1 MTFHQNSSIAC
12 DSLAMLGL
20 IAAPFSRTTSHDNAE
35 TLDNANNVNKRQEM
49 NHFSRAPAP
58 SDESTDSDYVSFP
71 ILPLPGKPSTR
82 NAVLE
87 QQFPPVKNRTMGQTE
102 STTLY
107 AAWALIVSRM
117 TRSNRVVFGVTDL
130 QDQIAKSGGGD
141 ADAGVLTMP
150 ICINSDGHQTVQDY
164 LAHVKHQQ
172 NKVASAVVEGL
183 NKPGSDVGRRLAP
196 STLLSIQPEKSTLI
210 EGSLCQHLDEQQ
222 PTWSENI
229 ALILTIHFGTDCTN
243 ITASFDSNTTSE
255 WIMRHLCRQLEF
267 VLYQIQASSPL
278 DSISTII
285 IATPDHV
292 EHIWDW
298 NLAVQAPVER
308 CVHEI
313 IQECAISQPAAPA
326 ICAWDGELSH
336 GQLDRL
342 ATGLSGQLAGLGVRH
357 GTVVPLCFEK
367 SMWVTVAMLGVLNT
381 GAAFV
386 LFDPSLPEG
395 RLLALSRQVKANVIV
410 SGDMERQLSSR
421 LAPHVVTLDTVAS
434 QSLYNQPGCP
444 KSSSSPSDVMYI
456 AFTSGST
463 GVPKGAVISHRN
475 LASALHYQQDSLRR
489 TPSSRVYDFCSYT
502 FDVSICNVFST
513 LAAGGCVC
521 VPSEQQRRDSLVESI
536 ASLKANAIDLTPSVA
551 RLLSPEQ
558 VPSIDTIV
566 FGGETL
572 HPKDVARWW
581 GKVNIINL
589 YGPCECTPNSTINTS
604 PKSIEDAAH
613 LGKGLGLLT
622 WVVDADNHHVLLPP
636 GCVGELLLEGPIV
649 GQGYL
654 DDPEKTAAAFI
665 ESPLWL
671 LEGSPR
677 HSGRS
682 GRLYKTGDLVRLD
695 KDGSLTFIGRKDSQ
709 VKLRGQRIELGEV
722 EHALRA
728 CHSVDEAVVIVQHNN
743 NQGARMVA
751 FVTMHDL
758 NPESGK
764 VPLAQDAGMMLQDEI
779 QQTLEQSLPSFMVPE
794 TITIL
799 NEFPMTMN
807 GKIDRKS
814 LANRQEMEQL
824 KERSTRAHSHTEQQV
839 AQLWANVLH
848 VDLDGIGVN
857 ESFLHLGGN
866 SIDAMQ
872 VAAEGRKVG
881 IELTVADI
889 LRYPILH
896 ELAEKVVGQRNAP
909 HQVEFETFALIDGG
923 DYETIVQD
931 ISGLCNL
938 NPVLVQDA
946 YPCTPL
952 QEGIMALSLKRPQS
966 YIRQGVFQ
974 ISASVSLENLKAAWE
989 EVVRRTPILR
999 TRIVQH
1005 HELGMLQVVV
1015 DEKIDWRYACSLR
1028 DYLETDSEE
1037 LMELGHP
1044 LTRYALITDE
1054 SASFKWLV
1062 WTAHHALYDG
1072 WSLKLVADALSR
1084 AYEGLSIDCG
1094 PGMQTFLRYIKD
1106 QSNTT
1111 APEYWRRALDHYA
1124 STAFP
1129 PLPPHVQQPEPN
1141 SVIEYIIPRLQNNSL
1156 SVTSSILIR
1165 AAWAFAV
1172 GRLTNSTDVV
1182 FGVTV
1187 YGRSAPVTG
1196 LERLIAPTFATI
1208 PVRVQLADG
1217 QSVSDYLGL
1226 LQRQAIEMIAFEH
1239 TGLQNIA
1246 KVSPAAQMAC
1256 LFQTQLIIQHEEGIP
1271 LAEALIG
1278 KSRGDG
1284 LDEGADTCAL
1294 TLEIFVAPNQLRV
1307 STSFDSKVM
1316 EPHAVQTLLELFHH
1330 VLNRL
1335 DDAAPRQ
1342 LLSDIKTVVPHNLAQ
1357 YAIATT
1363 KSPVEAEPGI
1373 EEYAATQEP
1382 NPQPMSE
1389 TERQMQKVWASVLNI
1404 PCHTITLDDNFLKL
1418 GGNSIEAM
1426 KVVSKALQLRLQVRV
1441 VDIFRHPRLRD
1452 LASHTSNCANGD
1464 ASSIRRA
1471 HGSDV
1476 VEQSFAQEGLWLVHQ
1491 HDPTLTWDIIPCA
1504 WRLRGPLQL
1513 QALQTALL
1521 ALERRHESL
1530 RTIFLSK
1537 DGVNLQKVMEFAD
1550 NKQKLVPVVLDGA
1563 DVLADALQKDQL
1575 TPFELQTEAG
1585 WRVHIYQLGKDDYAL
1600 SIVLHHIICDG
1611 WSMDILWKELA
1622 LFYTAASRGHDPLS
1636 TVDPLPVQYRDYS
1649 VWQRQQYSG
1658 HDQPELD
1665 YWADQLTAS
1674 QPAELPCD
1682 KARPAAL
1689 SGQVKTQNVC
1699 LQGQLYDLLQQF
1711 CKKLE
1716 VTPFVVLLAA
1726 FRATHFLLTGVAD
1739 ATIGIPNANRGRWQ
1753 DKDVVGLL
1761 VNMQCIRTKI
1771 GQETFEAFVRQVQAT
1786 MLAAFHRQDTPFEMV
1801 VSKLGIQRDLSR
1813 HPLFQIIMADHSQLA
1828 FEKFELEGVETEAI
1842 VPTVAAVFDLQ
1853 LHIYQESGFLR
1864 VEVIFSTD
1872 LYESGTME
1880 NVIQYWHAVL
1890 ERGLSDPD
1898 AAIKSLGT

>member
-1 MTFHQNSSIAC
+1 MTFYQNRSIAC

-20 IAAPFSRTTSHDNAE
+20 IAAPYSRSTSQNEAE
-35 TLDNANNVNKRQEM
+35 PLVNGNNVNETQEA
-49 NHFSRAPAP
+49 NHSSRAPAP
-58 SDESTDSDYVSFP
+58 SDEHEDVDYVSFP
-71 ILPLPGKPSTR
+71 ILPLLGKPPTR

-87 QQFPPVKNRTMGQTE
+87 QQFPPAKNRTMGQPE

-107 AAWALIVSRM
+107 AAWALVVSRM
-117 TRSNRVVFGVTDL
+117 TKSNRVVFGVADL
-130 QDQIAKSGGGD
+130 QHQAAKPGGD
-141 ADAGVLTMP
+141 ARAAVVTRP
-150 ICINSDGHQTVQDY
+150 ICINTDGHQTVQDY
-164 LAHVKHQQ
+164 LAHVQDQQ
-172 NKVASAVVEGL
+172 NKAASAVVDGL
-183 NKPGSDVGRRLAP
+183 NKSGNDVGSRLAP
-196 STLLSIQPEKSTLI
+196 STQINIQPEKSTLI
-210 EGSLCQHLDEQQ
+210 EDSLYQDLDEQL

-229 ALILTIHFGTDCTN
+229 ALVLTIHFGTDRTN

-255 WIMRHLCRQLEF
+255 WTMKHLCRQLAF
-267 VLYQIQASSPL
+267 TLHQIQASSPL
-278 DSISTII
+278 KSISAIT
-285 IATPDHV
+285 IATPDDF

-298 NLAVQAPVER
+298 NRAVPTPVER
-308 CVHEI
+308 CVHHL
-313 IQECAISQPAAPA
+313 IQECATSQPAAPA
-326 ICAWDGELSH
+326 ICAWDGELSY
-336 GQLDRL
+336 GQLDCL
-342 ATGLSGQLAGLGVRH
+342 ATGLSGQLAGLGVCR

-367 SMWVTVAMLGVLNT
+367 SMWVTVAMLGVLKT

-386 LFDPSLPEG
+386 LFDPMLPEG
-395 RLLALSRQVKANVIV
+395 RLLALSRQVKASVIV

-421 LAPHVVTLDTVAS
+421 LAPHVVTLDADAS
-434 QSLYNQPGCP
+434 QSLYNQPGSP
-444 KSSSSPSDVMYI
+444 TSSSSPSDVMYI

-463 GVPKGAVISHRN
+463 GVPKGAVITHRN

-489 TPSSRVYDFCSYT
+489 TTSSRVYDFCSYT

-536 ASLKANAIDLTPSVA
+536 ASLKANAIDLTTSVA

-581 GKVNIINL
+581 GRVNIINL

-604 PKSIEDAAH
+604 PKSIEDATH

-622 WVVDADNHHVLLPP
+622 WVVDADDHHVLLPP

-665 ESPLWL
+665 DSPLWL

-677 HSGRS
+677 HPGRR

-695 KDGSLTFIGRKDSQ
+695 KDGTLTFIGRKDSQ
-709 VKLRGQRIELGEV
+709 VKIRGQRIELGEV
-722 EHALRA
+722 DHALRA
-728 CHSVDEAVVIVQHNN
+728 CESVDEAVVVVQHN

-751 FVTMHDL
+751 FVTVRDT
-758 NPESGK
+758 NTESEQGT
-764 VPLAQDAGMMLQDEI
+764 LSQDAGTMLQDEI
-779 QQTLEQSLPSFMVPE
+779 QKTLEQSLPPFMMPE
-794 TITIL
+794 AMTIL
-799 NEFPMTMN
+799 KEFPITMN

-824 KERSTRAHSHTEQQV
+824 KEQSTRAPSNTEKQV
-839 AQLWANVLH
+839 AQLWANVLD

-857 ESFLHLGGN
+857 DNFLHLGGN

-872 VAAEGRKVG
+872 VVAEGRKVG

-889 LRYPILH
+889 LGHPILH
-896 ELAEKVVGQRNAP
+896 ELAEKVVGQRDS
-909 HQVEFETFALIDGG
+909 QQKVEIGPFALIDGG
-923 DYETIVQD
+923 DAETIVQD

-952 QEGIMALSLKRPQS
+952 QEGIMSLSLKRPQS
-966 YIRQGVFQ
+966 YMRQGVFELNT
-974 ISASVSLENLKAAWE
+974 SVSLENLKAAWE
-989 EVVRRTPILR
+989 EVVGRIPILR

-1015 DEKIDWRYACSLR
+1015 DEKITWKNSCSLK

-1037 LMELGHP
+1037 LMELGNP

-1062 WTAHHALYDG
+1062 WTAHHVLYDG

-1111 APEYWRRALDHYA
+1111 ASEYWRQALNHYA

-1141 SVIEYIIPRLQNNSL
+1141 SMVEYIIPHLQNKSL
-1156 SVTSSILIR
+1156 SVTSSTLVR

-1187 YGRSAPVTG
+1187 YGRSAPVAG
-1196 LERLIAPTFATI
+1196 LESLIAPTFATV
-1208 PVRVQLADG
+1208 PVRVQLAYD
-1217 QSVSDYLGL
+1217 QPVSDYLGH
-1226 LQRQAIEMIAFEH
+1226 LQRQAIEMMAFEQ

-1246 KVSPAAQMAC
+1246 KVSPAAQMAS

-1271 LAEALIG
+1271 LEEALIG
-1278 KSRGDG
+1278 KCQGDS

-1294 TLEIFVAPNQLRV
+1294 TLEIFIAPSQLRV
-1307 STSFDSKVM
+1307 LTTFDSKVM
-1316 EPHAVQTLLELFHH
+1316 EPNAVQKLLELFHH
-1330 VLNRL
+1330 VLNQF

-1342 LLSDIKTVVPHNLAQ
+1342 LLSDIKTTIPHNLAQ

-1363 KSPVEAEPGI
+1363 ESLVEAENGI
-1373 EEYAATQEP
+1373 KEYAATQEP
-1382 NPQPMSE
+1382 NSQPMSE

-1404 PCHTITLDDNFLKL
+1404 PSHTITLDDNFLKL

-1426 KVVSKALQLRLQVRV
+1426 KVVSKALQLGLQVRV

-1452 LASHTSNCANGD
+1452 LARHTSNCANGD
-1464 ASSIRRA
+1464 TNSIRQA
-1471 HGSDV
+1471 HGSNV
-1476 VEQSFAQEGLWLVHQ
+1476 VAQSFAQEGLWLVHQ
-1491 HDPTLTWDIIPCA
+1491 HDPTLTWDNIPCA

-1513 QALQTALL
+1513 PSLQTALL

-1530 RTIFLSK
+1530 RTTFLSK
-1537 DGVNLQKVMEFAD
+1537 DGLHLQRVLEFAED
-1550 NKQKLVPVVLDGA
+1550 KQKLVPIVLDGA

-1575 TPFELQTEAG
+1575 TPFELQTEPG
-1585 WRVHIYQLGKDDYAL
+1585 WRVHIYQLGKDDFVL

-1622 LFYTAASRGHDPLS
+1622 LFYAAANRGHDPLS

-1649 VWQRQQYSG
+1649 VWQRQQYSR

-1665 YWADQLTAS
+1665 YWANELKAS
-1674 QPAELPCD
+1674 KPAELPCD

-1689 SGQVKTQNVC
+1689 SGQVKTQNVRI
-1699 LQGQLYDLLQQF
+1699 QGRLYDLLQQVS
-1711 CKKLE
+1711 KKLE

-1726 FRATHFLLTGVAD
+1726 FRVTHFFLTGVAD

-1761 VNMQCIRTKI
+1761 VNMQCIRSKI

-1786 MLAAFHRQDTPFEMV
+1786 MLAAFHRQDTPFELI
-1801 VSKLGIQRDLSR
+1801 VSKLGIQGDLSR

-1828 FEKFELEGVETEAI
+1828 FEKFELERVETEAI

-1864 VEVIFSTD
+1864 VETIFSTD

-1880 NVIQYWHAVL
+1880 NVMQYWHAVL

-1898 AAIKSLGT
+1898 ATIKSLGA

>member
-1 MTFHQNSSIAC
+1 MTFYQNSSIAC

-20 IAAPFSRTTSHDNAE
+20 IAAPYSRGTSQDEAE
-35 TLDNANNVNKRQEM
+35 PLINGNNVNNTQEA
-49 NHFSRAPAP
+49 NHSSRAPAP
-58 SDESTDSDYVSFP
+58 SDEHEDVDYVSFP
-71 ILPLPGKPSTR
+71 ILPLLGKLPTR

-87 QQFPPVKNRTMGQTE
+87 QQCPPVKNRTMGQTE

-107 AAWALIVSRM
+107 AAWALVVSRM
-117 TRSNRVVFGVTDL
+117 TMSNRVVFGVADL
-130 QDQIAKSGGGD
+130 RHQATRPAGD
-141 ADAGVLTMP
+141 ADANVLAKH
-150 ICINSDGHQTVQDY
+150 IRINTDSHQTVQDY
-164 LAHVKHQQ
+164 LVHVQDQQ
-172 NKVASAVVEGL
+172 NKAASAVVDGL
-183 NKPGSDVGRRLAP
+183 NKSGSDVGSMLGP
-196 STLLSIQPEKSTLI
+196 STLISVQPEKNTLI
-210 EGSLCQHLDEQQ
+210 EGSFCQDLDEKL

-229 ALILTIHFGTDCTN
+229 ALVLTIHFGTDRTN
-243 ITASFDSNTTSE
+243 ITASFDSKTTSE
-255 WIMRHLCRQLEF
+255 WIMKHLCRQLAF
-267 VLYQIQASSPL
+267 TIHQIQALSPL
-278 DSISTII
+278 KNISTIM
-285 IATPDHV
+285 IATPEDF

-298 NLAVQAPVER
+298 NRAVPTPVER
-308 CVHEI
+308 CVHHL
-313 IQECAISQPAAPA
+313 IQECATSQPTALAV
-326 ICAWDGELSH
+326 CAWDGELSY

-342 ATGLSGQLAGLGVRH
+342 ATGLSGQLAGLGVCR

-367 SMWVTVAMLGVLNT
+367 SMWVTVAMLGVLKT

-395 RLLALSRQVKANVIV
+395 RLLALSKQVKASVIV

-421 LAPHVVTLDTVAS
+421 LAPHVVTLDTDAS
-434 QSLYNQPGCP
+434 QSLYNQPGSP
-444 KSSSSPSDVMYI
+444 TSSSSPSDIMYI

-463 GVPKGAVISHRN
+463 GVPKGAVITHRN

-489 TPSSRVYDFCSYT
+489 TSSSRVYDFCSYT

-536 ASLKANAIDLTPSVA
+536 ASLKANAIDLTTSVA

-581 GKVNIINL
+581 GRVNIINL
-589 YGPCECTPNSTINTS
+589 YGPCECTPNCTINAS
-604 PKSIEDAAH
+604 PKSIEDATH

-622 WVVDADNHHVLLPP
+622 WVVDADDHHVLLTP

-654 DDPEKTAAAFI
+654 DDPEKTAAAFV

-677 HSGRS
+677 HPGRR
-682 GRLYKTGDLVRLD
+682 GRIYKTGDLVRLD

-709 VKLRGQRIELGEV
+709 VKIRGQRIELGEV

-728 CHSVDEAVVIVQHNN
+728 CESVDEAVVVVQHN

-751 FVTMHDL
+751 FVTVRDP
-758 NPESGK
+758 NPETEKGTLS
-764 VPLAQDAGMMLQDEI
+764 QDAGTMVQDEI
-779 QQTLEQSLPSFMVPE
+779 QKTLEQNLPPFMMPE
-794 TITIL
+794 GITIL
-799 NEFPMTMN
+799 KEFPITMN

-824 KERSTRAHSHTEQQV
+824 KEQSTRAPSNTEKQV
-839 AQLWANVLH
+839 AQLWANVLG

-857 ESFLHLGGN
+857 DNFLHLGGN

-872 VAAEGRKVG
+872 VVAEGRKVG

-889 LRYPILH
+889 LGHPILH
-896 ELAEKVVGQRNAP
+896 ELAEKVVDQRDS
-909 HQVEFETFALIDGG
+909 QQKVEIGPFALIDGG
-923 DYETIVQD
+923 DAETIVKD

-938 NPVLVQDA
+938 DPVLVQDA

-952 QEGIMALSLKRPQS
+952 QEGIMSLSLKRPRS
-966 YIRQGVFQ
+966 YMRQGVLQ
-974 ISASVSLENLKAAWE
+974 INASVSLEKLKAAWE
-989 EVVRRTPILR
+989 EVVRRIPILR

-1015 DEKIDWRYACSLR
+1015 DEKMDWKTSCSLKG
-1028 DYLETDSEE
+1028 YLETDSEE

-1044 LTRYALITDE
+1044 LTRYALITDG

-1062 WTAHHALYDG
+1062 WTAHHVLYDG

-1084 AYEGLSIDCG
+1084 AYEGLTIDCG
-1094 PGMQTFLRYIKD
+1094 PGMQTFLRYVKD

-1111 APEYWRRALDHYA
+1111 ASEYWRQALNHYA

-1141 SVIEYIIPRLQNNSL
+1141 STVEYIVPRLQNKSL
-1156 SVTSSILIR
+1156 SVTSSTLIR

-1172 GRLTNSTDVV
+1172 GRLTNSTDVA

-1187 YGRSAPVTG
+1187 YGRSAPVAG
-1196 LERLIAPTFATI
+1196 LESLIAPTFATV
-1208 PVRVQLADG
+1208 PVRVQLAYD
-1217 QSVSDYLGL
+1217 QPVSDYLGH
-1226 LQRQAIEMIAFEH
+1226 LQRQAIEMMAFEQ

-1246 KVSPAAQMAC
+1246 KVSPAAQMAS

-1271 LAEALIG
+1271 LEEALIG
-1278 KSRGDG
+1278 KCQGDS

-1307 STSFDSKVM
+1307 LTSFDSKVM
-1316 EPHAVQTLLELFHH
+1316 EPNAVQKLLELFHH
-1330 VLNRL
+1330 VLNQL
-1335 DDAAPRQ
+1335 DDATPRQ
-1342 LLSDIKTVVPHNLAQ
+1342 LLSDIKTTIPHNLSQ
-1357 YAIATT
+1357 YAITT
-1363 KSPVEAEPGI
+1363 TDSPVEAEHGI
-1373 EEYAATQEP
+1373 KEYAATREP
-1382 NPQPMSE
+1382 NSQPMSE
-1389 TERQMQKVWASVLNI
+1389 TERQMQKVWASVLDI
-1404 PCHTITLDDNFLKL
+1404 PSHTITLDDNFLKL

-1426 KVVSKALQLRLQVRV
+1426 KVVSKALQLGLQVRV

-1452 LASHTSNCANGD
+1452 LARHTSNCANSD
-1464 ASSIRRA
+1464 TNSIRQA
-1471 HGSDV
+1471 HGSNV
-1476 VEQSFAQEGLWLVHQ
+1476 VAQSFAQEGLWLVHQ
-1491 HDPTLTWDIIPCA
+1491 HDSTLTWDNIPCA

-1513 QALQTALL
+1513 PSLQTALL

-1530 RTIFLSK
+1530 RTTFLSK
-1537 DGVNLQKVMEFAD
+1537 DGVNLQRVLEFAED
-1550 NKQKLVPVVLDGA
+1550 TQKLVPIVLDGA

-1575 TPFELQTEAG
+1575 TPFELQTEPG
-1585 WRVHIYQLGKDDYAL
+1585 WRVHIYQLGKDDFVL

-1622 LFYTAASRGHDPLS
+1622 LFYAAANRGHDPLS

-1649 VWQRQQYSG
+1649 VWQRQQYSR

-1665 YWADQLTAS
+1665 YWANELKSS

-1682 KARPAAL
+1682 KARPGAL
-1689 SGQVKTQNVC
+1689 SGQVKTQNVRI
-1699 LQGQLYDLLQQF
+1699 QGRLYDLLQQVS
-1711 CKKLE
+1711 KKLE

-1726 FRATHFLLTGVAD
+1726 FRATHFFLTGVAD

-1761 VNMQCIRTKI
+1761 VNMQCIRSKI
-1771 GQETFEAFVRQVQAT
+1771 DQETFEAFVRQVQAT
-1786 MLAAFHRQDTPFEMV
+1786 MLAAFHRQDTPFELI

-1828 FEKFELEGVETEAI
+1828 FEKFELERVETEAI

-1864 VEVIFSTD
+1864 VETIFSTD

-1880 NVIQYWHAVL
+1880 NVIQYWQAVL

-1898 AAIKSLGT
+1898 ATIKSLGA

>member
-1 MTFHQNSSIAC
+1 MSFSQNSSIAC

-20 IAAPFSRTTSHDNAE
+20 ITAPFSTTTSRDNAE
-35 TLDNANNVNKRQEM
+35 TLDNAENVSQRQET
-49 NHFSRAPAP
+49 NHSSQAPAP
-58 SDESTDSDYVSFP
+58 SEGFADSDYVSFP

-102 STTLY
+102 STALY
-107 AAWALIVSRM
+107 AAWALLVSRM
-117 TRSNRVVFGVTDL
+117 TRSNRVVFGVADL
-130 QDQIAKSGGGD
+130 QDQTTKSGGD
-141 ADAGVLTMP
+141 ADAGVVTVP

-164 LAHVKHQQ
+164 LAHVQHQQ
-172 NKVASAVVEGL
+172 NRVVSAVVQGL
-183 NKPGSDVGRRLAP
+183 NKPGSEVGRRLAP

-210 EGSLCQHLDEQQ
+210 EGSLGQHLNEQQ

-229 ALILTIHFGTDCTN
+229 ALILTIHLGTDRTH

-255 WIMRHLCRQLEF
+255 WITRHLCRQLAF
-267 VLYQIQASSPL
+267 VLDQIQASSPL
-278 DSISTII
+278 DSISAII
-285 IATPDHV
+285 IATPEDV
-292 EHIWDW
+292 QHIWDS
-298 NLAVQAPVER
+298 NLAVQTPVDR
-308 CVHEI
+308 CVHEL
-313 IQECAISQPAAPA
+313 IQDCAISQPTAPA
-326 ICAWDGELSH
+326 ICAWNGELSY

-342 ATGLSGQLAGLGVRH
+342 ATGLSGQLAELGVRH

-367 SMWVTVAMLGVLNT
+367 SMWVTVAMLGVLKT

-395 RLLALSRQVKANVIV
+395 RLLALSRQVKADVIV

-434 QSLYNQPGCP
+434 QSLYDQPGCP
-444 KSSSSPSDVMYI
+444 DSSSSPSDVMYI

-463 GVPKGAVISHRN
+463 GVPKGAVITHRN

-536 ASLKANAIDLTPSVA
+536 ASLRANAIDLTPSVA

-581 GKVNIINL
+581 GKVNMINL

-604 PKSIEDAAH
+604 PKSIEDATH
-613 LGKGLGLLT
+613 LGKGLGSLT

-654 DDPEKTAAAFI
+654 DDAEKTAAAFI
-665 ESPLWL
+665 ESPRWL

-709 VKLRGQRIELGEV
+709 VKIRGQRIELGEV

-728 CHSVDEAVVIVQHNN
+728 CHSVDEAVVIIQHNN
-743 NQGARMVA
+743 NQSARMVA

-758 NPESGK
+758 NPELEKG
-764 VPLAQDAGMMLQDEI
+764 PLSQDEI
-779 QQTLEQSLPSFMVPE
+779 QKTLEQSLPSFMVPE
-794 TITIL
+794 TITVL

-814 LANRQEMEQL
+814 LASRQEMEQL

-839 AQLWANVLH
+839 AQLWAHVLD

-909 HQVEFETFALIDGG
+909 HQVEFEPFALIDGG
-923 DYETIVQD
+923 GSETIIQD

-938 NPVLVQDA
+938 SPVLVQDA

-952 QEGIMALSLKRPQS
+952 QEGIMSLSLKRPQS
-966 YIRQGVFQ
+966 YMRQGVFQ

-1015 DEKIDWRYACSLR
+1015 DEKIDWRYSCSLR
-1028 DYLETDSEE
+1028 DYLETDLEE
-1037 LMELGHP
+1037 LMEPGHP

-1111 APEYWRRALDHYA
+1111 ASEYWRQVLDHYS

-1129 PLPPHVQQPEPN
+1129 PLPPHVQQPEPD

-1187 YGRSAPVTG
+1187 YGRSAPVAG

-1271 LAEALIG
+1271 LQEALIG
-1278 KSRGDG
+1278 KCRGDS

-1294 TLEIFVAPNQLRV
+1294 TLEIFVAANQLRV
-1307 STSFDSKVM
+1307 LTSFDSKIM

-1342 LLSDIKTVVPHNLAQ
+1342 LLSDIKTIIPHNLAQ
-1357 YAIATT
+1357 YAMATA
-1363 KSPVEAEPGI
+1363 KSPVEAQLGVKED
-1373 EEYAATQEP
+1373 AAKQEP

-1404 PCHTITLDDNFLKL
+1404 HSHTITLDDNFLKL

-1426 KVVSKALQLRLQVRV
+1426 KVVSKALQLGLQVRV

-1452 LASHTSNCANGD
+1452 LASHTSNCVNGD
-1464 ASSIRRA
+1464 ASAIRPA
-1471 HGSDV
+1471 HGSDA

-1504 WRLRGPLQL
+1504 WRLRGALQL

-1530 RTIFLSK
+1530 RTIFLSEN
-1537 DGVNLQKVMEFAD
+1537 GVNLQKVMEFAE
-1550 NKQKLVPVVLDGA
+1550 NKQKLVPIVLDGA
-1563 DVLADALQKDQL
+1563 DVLAAALQKDQL

-1585 WRVHIYQLGKDDYAL
+1585 WRVHIYQLDKDDYAL

-1622 LFYTAASRGHDPLS
+1622 LFYTAAKRGHDPLS

-1674 QPAELPCD
+1674 HPAELPCD

-1689 SGQVKTQNVC
+1689 SGQVKTRNVSI
-1699 LQGQLYDLLQQF
+1699 QGRVYDLLQQF
-1711 CKKLE
+1711 CNKLE

-1739 ATIGIPNANRGRWQ
+1739 ATMGIPNANRGRWQ

-1761 VNMQCIRTKI
+1761 VNMQCIRTKVD
-1771 GQETFEAFVRQVQAT
+1771 QETFEAFVRQVQAT

-1864 VEVIFSTD
+1864 VETIFSTD

-1880 NVIQYWHAVL
+1880 NVMQYWHAVL

-1898 AAIKSLGT
+1898 ATIKSLGA